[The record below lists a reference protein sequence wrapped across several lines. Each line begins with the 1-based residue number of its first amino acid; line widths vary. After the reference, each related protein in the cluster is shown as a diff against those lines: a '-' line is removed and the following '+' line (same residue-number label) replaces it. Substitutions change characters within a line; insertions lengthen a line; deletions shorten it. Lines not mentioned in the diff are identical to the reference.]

1 MPTPVTTS
9 RVSARTVRRLAPP
22 LVAFGEFVDGY
33 DLLVMSCAL
42 VFLTPAFALTA
53 LDKGVLG
60 AASFVGAAVG
70 ALVFGDLTDR
80 FGRRA
85 IFVLN
90 LVLFVVSALAS
101 AFVSNVPE
109 LVVARLLVGIGVGM
123 DIPTSS
129 SFLAEVA
136 PRGRRGRIS
145 GSLPNAM
152 WLLGAITSAGVAIAL
167 QGHADGWRW
176 LFGLAAVPALL
187 VLAARQLLPES
198 PRWLQSQGRE
208 AEARALYA
216 DLGLE
221 PPAHVAPAGAD
232 GAARGYRALFGRR
245 YRTRTLA
252 FALFF
257 AANGLGGGVST
268 IAGPLFLAAAGL
280 DKSQTMQFTLY
291 GFLVGLAAVL
301 LGALLIDRI
310 NRRWFGVATALG
322 ALVFTQLL
330 AWGGKE
336 NHTLVFTCWL
346 AFTFFTWIGPGTLAW
361 VWSAELFPTA
371 LRGVGVGFTQAA
383 GRLAIAVTA
392 GFGPT
397 VISAWSLHAVALFSA
412 AYLVCA
418 LVLLAFPFFATTGAD
433 LEESATEAPVAGQ
446 LGGTAELATP
456 QVLTDVG
463 AVLPSVFGRDVLPDG
478 GSGS

>member
-1 MPTPVTTS
+1 MSTPVTTS

-53 LDKGVLG
+53 ADKGVLG

-101 AFVSNVPE
+101 AFVTNVPE
-109 LVVARLLVGIGVGM
+109 LVVARVLVGIGVGM
-123 DIPTSS
+123 DLPTSS
-129 SFLAEVA
+129 AFLAEVA
-136 PRGRRGRIS
+136 PRSRRGRIS
-145 GSLPNAM
+145 GTLPNAM
-152 WLLGAITSAGVAIAL
+152 WLLGAITSAGVAIGL
-167 QGHADGWRW
+167 QGHPDGWRW

-198 PRWLQSQGRE
+198 PRWLQAQGRE
-208 AEARALYA
+208 AEAQALYA
-216 DLGLE
+216 DLGLT
-221 PPAHVAPAGAD
+221 PPARTAPAEPAGTRDKA
-232 GAARGYRALFGRR
+232 GTPRGYRALFGRR

-280 DKSQTMQFTLY
+280 NKSQTMQFTLY
-291 GFLVGLAAVL
+291 GFLVGLTAVL

-310 NRRWFGVATALG
+310 NRRWFGAATALG
-322 ALVFTQLL
+322 ALASTQLL

-371 LRGVGVGFTQAA
+371 LRGVGVGFSQAA

-418 LVLLAFPFFATTGAD
+418 LVLLAFPFFATTGAE
-433 LEESATEAPVAGQ
+433 LEE
-446 LGGTAELATP
+446 TAAETP
-456 QVLTDVG
+456 AASPAASTPSTTGAAEPLT
-463 AVLPSVFGRDVLPDG
+463 ALRS
-478 GSGS
+478 

>member
-1 MPTPVTTS
+1 MTSAVPTS

-33 DLLVMSCAL
+33 DLLVMSTAL
-42 VFLTPAFALTA
+42 VFLTPAFALTPA
-53 LDKGVLG
+53 DKGVLG
-60 AASFVGAAVG
+60 AASFVGAAIG

-85 IFVLN
+85 IFVIN
-90 LVLFVVSALAS
+90 LVLFVVFALAS
-101 AFVSNVPE
+101 AFVTNVPE
-109 LVVARLLVGIGVGM
+109 LVVARLFIGIGVGM

-136 PRGRRGRIS
+136 PAERRGRFA

-167 QGHADGWRW
+167 QGNPDAWRW

-187 VLAARQLLPES
+187 VLVARQLLPES
-198 PRWLQSQGRE
+198 PRWLQVQGRQ
-208 AEARALYA
+208 AEADAVYA
-216 DLGLE
+216 QLGLDKPE
-221 PPAHVAPAGAD
+221 HLAPATG
-232 GAARGYRALFGRR
+232 ARGYRALFGRR

-257 AANGLGGGVST
+257 AANGLGGGVAT
-268 IAGPLFLAAAGL
+268 IAGPLFLTAAGL
-280 DKSQTMQFTLY
+280 DKSQAMQFTLY
-291 GFLVGLAAVL
+291 GFLVGLAAVTLGSL
-301 LGALLIDRI
+301 LVDRVD
-310 NRRWFGVATALG
+310 RRWFGVATALG
-322 ALVFTQLL
+322 ALAFSQLL
-330 AWGGKE
+330 AWAGTG
-336 NHTLVFTCWL
+336 NDTVVFVSWL

-361 VWSAELFPTA
+361 IWSTELFPTA
-371 LRGVGVGFTQAA
+371 LRGVGTGFTQAS

-397 VISAWSLHAVALFSA
+397 VISAWSLHSVALFSL

-418 LVLLAFPFFATTGAD
+418 VLLLAFPFFATTGTELEQAAD
-433 LEESATEAPVAGQ
+433 ENRGTAAAAEPAPRPVSEV
-446 LGGTAELATP
+446 GGTALE
-456 QVLTDVG
+456 
-463 AVLPSVFGRDVLPDG
+463 S
-478 GSGS
+478 